1 MVYKVNDSNGWV
13 TNGLSGASESIFI
26 KIRIEGRVNQIALW
40 DNENIFDASSFTE
53 IFVM

>member
-1 MVYKVNDSNGWV
+1 MVYKVNDSHGWV
-13 TNGLSGASESIFI
+13 TNGLSGASESVFI